1 MGLRIFNNVEAANAH
16 RVLNNTNNALSKSM
30 ERLSS
35 GLRINRAADD
45 AAGLAVSEVM
55 RSQIRGMGVASRNAQ
70 DGVSLVQ
77 VADGALGNVG
87 DMLQRVRD
95 LAVQA
100 SNGTLTDSQRG
111 NLDAEVQQILTEIN
125 KTGTDTE
132 FNGISI
138 LSGSVAVAAS
148 AVTLQVGANGG
159 QEIAFTIGTVST
171 AHLGIGAI
179 AVSTAAAAV
188 AAISLI
194 DDAIGDVT
202 TGRASLGAVQNRL
215 EQTIGRL
222 ALTSENLQ
230 AAESRIRDADMAAE
244 MIEMTRNQILQQSG
258 TAMLSQAN
266 AAPQSVLSLLK
277 G

>member
-1 MGLRIFNNVEAANAH
+1 MGLRIYNNVEAANAH
-16 RVLNNTNNALSKSM
+16 RVLNNTNSALSKSM

-55 RSQIRGMGVASRNAQ
+55 RSQIRGMGVAQRNAQ

-100 SNGTLTDSQRG
+100 SNGTLTDAQRG
-111 NLDAEVQQILTEIN
+111 NLDAEVQQILTEID
-125 KTGTDTE
+125 KTGSDTE

-138 LSGSVAVAAS
+138 LSGSVATAAS
-148 AVTLQVGANGG
+148 AMTLQVGANGG
-159 QEIAFTIGTVST
+159 QEIAFTIGTVSAAALT
-171 AHLGIGAI
+171 LTGL
-179 AVSTAAAAV
+179 AVSTAAAAS
-188 AAISLI
+188 AAIASI
-194 DDAIGDVT
+194 DNAIGAVT
-202 TGRASLGAVQNRL
+202 TGRANLGAVQNRL
-215 EQTIGRL
+215 EQTINRL
-222 ALTSENLQ
+222 GLTSENLQ

-244 MIEMTRNQILQQSG
+244 MISFTKNQILQQSG
-258 TAMLSQAN
+258 MAMLSQAN
-266 AAPQSVLSLLK
+266 AAPQSVLSLLR
-277 G
+277 

>member
-1 MGLRIFNNVEAANAH
+1 MGLRIYNNVEAANAH
-16 RVLNNTNNALSKSM
+16 RVLSNTNNALSKSM

-55 RSQIRGMGVASRNAQ
+55 RSQIRGMNVASRNAQ

-100 SNGTLTDSQRG
+100 SNGTLTDSQRS
-111 NLDAEVQQILTEIN
+111 NLNAEVQQILTEIN
-125 KTGTDTE
+125 ATGTQTE
-132 FNGISI
+132 FNGIKI
-138 LSGSVAVAAS
+138 LAGSVAVAAS

-159 QEIAFTIGTVST
+159 QAIAFTIGTVGTT
-171 AHLGIGAI
+171 ALTIQGLSVSFATAASAAIASLDVAIGAI
-179 AVSTAAAAV
+179 
-188 AAISLI
+188 
-194 DDAIGDVT
+194 T
-202 TGRASLGAVQNRL
+202 TQRANLGAIQNRL
-215 EQTIGRL
+215 EQTINRL
-222 ALTSENLQ
+222 GVTSENLQ

-244 MIEMTRNQILQQSG
+244 MISFTKNQILQQSG
-258 TAMLSQAN
+258 MAMLSQAN
-266 AAPQSVLSLLK
+266 AAPQSVLSLLR
-277 G
+277 

>member
-1 MGLRIFNNVEAANAH
+1 MGLRIYNNVEAANAH

-55 RSQIRGMGVASRNAQ
+55 RSQIRGMGVAQRNAQ
-70 DGVSLVQ
+70 DGVSMVQ

-100 SNGTLTDSQRG
+100 SNGTLTDAQRG
-111 NLDAEVQQILTEIN
+111 NLDAEVQQILGEIN

-132 FNGISI
+132 FNGIKI
-138 LSGSVAVAAS
+138 LSGAVATGAS

-159 QEIAFTIGTVST
+159 QNIAFTIGTVST
-171 AHLGIGAI
+171 AALTLGSVAVGTASLATAAIAAVDTAIGA
-179 AVSTAAAAV
+179 
-188 AAISLI
+188 
-194 DDAIGDVT
+194 VT
-202 TGRASLGAVQNRL
+202 TSRANLGAVQNRL
-215 EQTIGRL
+215 EQTINRL
-222 ALTSENLQ
+222 GLTSENLQ
-230 AAESRIRDADMAAE
+230 AAESRIRDADMASE
-244 MIEMTRNQILQQSG
+244 MISFTKNQILQQSG
-258 TAMLSQAN
+258 MAMLSQAN
-266 AAPQSVLSLLK
+266 SAPQSVLSLLR
-277 G
+277 